1 MEELTTNPFVRSIWA
16 EEGRRSG
23 STRRGGARVVLPW
36 RSVVGPSIPAGKSS
50 SEAWGGVEEVWDEVV
65 EVLAEEIDER
75 RLEMVGAPAEAS
87 SARLSSSRRGKEMRE
102 REERRGK

>member
-1 MEELTTNPFVRSIWA
+1 MRY
-16 EEGRRSG
+16 G
-23 STRRGGARVVLPW
+23 
-36 RSVVGPSIPAGKSS
+36 
-50 SEAWGGVEEVWDEVV
+50 EVWDEVV
-65 EVLAEEIDER
+65 EVLAEGIDEW